1 LTDGPANPCSLCAA
15 LARVTD
21 SRPMQY
27 RIAQIIA
34 QAVGRDEAAAEVAI
48 VYAVEKGWL
57 IAEGNRRT
65 AFASQMRPHSVGYF
79 AEAHTLG
86 MARKSAPQPPRVKLG
101 WSVLHQSPKK

>member
-1 LTDGPANPCSLCAA
+1 MPKSTAAERRAWALCAA

-57 IAEGNRRT
+57 IAEGNP
-65 AFASQMRPHSVGYF
+65 PHSICLTD
-79 AEAHTLG
+79 EA
-86 MARKSAPQPPRVKLG
+86 APGRL
-101 WSVLHQSPKK
+101 LC